1 MTTSRTVTLMA
12 AKSTAERSD
21 DVQIVRVTPSQV
33 RAAQILLELD
43 REAGREP
50 RRSTVAIAAAGNAPV
65 RIEPTTSDKTDES
78 HRRTATERPRL
89 A

>member
-1 MTTSRTVTLMA
+1 MA
-12 AKSTAERSD
+12 ASSTADRPD
-21 DVQIVRVTPSQV
+21 DVQVVQVTPSQV

-50 RRSTVAIAAAGNAPV
+50 RRSTLAIAEAGRRSV
-65 RIEPTTSDKTDES
+65 RIEPSSSGKAGES
-78 HRRTATERPRL
+78 HPRAASDRPRL

>member
-1 MTTSRTVTLMA
+1 MA
-12 AKSTAERSD
+12 ASSEAEQPK
-21 DVQIVRVTPSQV
+21 DVQVVQVTPSQV

-50 RRSTVAIAAAGNAPV
+50 RPSTLAIAEAGRREV
-65 RIEPTTSDKTDES
+65 RIEPTTSGKTGES
-78 HRRTATERPRL
+78 HHRAASDRPRL

>member
-1 MTTSRTVTLMA
+1 MA
-12 AKSTAERSD
+12 ANSTAERSD

-43 REAGREP
+43 HKAGREP
-50 RRSTVAIAAAGNAPV
+50 RRSTLAIAGAGKAPV
-65 RIEPTTSDKTDES
+65 RIEPSASGKTDES
-78 HRRTATERPRL
+78 RRSTATDRPRL

>member
-1 MTTSRTVTLMA
+1 MVNLMA
-12 AKSTAERSD
+12 ASSKAERPD
-21 DVQIVRVTPSQV
+21 DVQVVRVTPSQV

-50 RRSTVAIAAAGNAPV
+50 RRSTVAIAEAGRRAV
-65 RIEPTTSDKTDES
+65 RIEPTASGKTGEA
-78 HRRTATERPRL
+78 HPRTASDRPRL